1 MKKQLLT
8 AISCLL
14 LTAGLT
20 YGQASFSFNDN
31 VGTANAGTYSPT
43 DTIVLDLFGTYTGPG
58 LADGFSLW
66 LQVPTANGFNTAIN
80 ITSGV
85 QMQFTDP
92 NQGIYPKTFTDTAG
106 QRDSGYRTDQEGTL
120 SGDLGAT
127 SSSPTQRFTG
137 TAKLATYTFSL
148 TNAPLGT
155 YVLYTTTNSP
165 KGSGIN
171 NDAFAYFNAAEVGYT
186 ITIAAV
192 PEPSTWSMLAIG
204 GLGAIGFTI
213 LRRRRQLRA

>member
-1 MKKQLLT
+1 MKKQLSV
-8 AISCLL
+8 IIGCLL
-14 LTAGLT
+14 LTAGFT
-20 YGQASFSFNDN
+20 FGQATFSFNDN
-31 VGTANAGTYSPT
+31 NGTANAGTYNPT

-66 LQVPTANGFNTAIN
+66 LQVPIANGFNTTIN

-92 NQGIYPKTFTDTAG
+92 NQGVYPKTFTDISG
-106 QRDSGYRTDQEGTL
+106 RRDPGYLTDQQGTL

-127 SSSPTQRFTG
+127 SDFPSQQFTG

-171 NDAFAYFNAAEVGYT
+171 NDSFVYFNAPEAGYT
-186 ITIAAV
+186 ISIV
-192 PEPSTWSMLAIG
+192 PEPSTWSMLAVG

-213 LRRRRQLRA
+213 LRRRKQRA